1 MVSTAPGR
9 PGSCGG
15 FRAGLQQ
22 QFWLP
27 SDSVS
32 FEERRP
38 AAGGSP
44 QDQECWRSR
53 RPTTKE
59 GSNGPQC
66 DPEKAE
72 Q

>member
-1 MVSTAPGR
+1 
-9 PGSCGG
+9 
-15 FRAGLQQ
+15 
-22 QFWLP
+22 
-27 SDSVS
+27 VS